1 MSPCTAGSL
10 SQVYVDNTNRVITL
24 EASNKEILRGRCKKI
39 MKHVSVRAD
48 PPHPPEMNI
57 FLWLYPSFSFF
68 SSLRKERAWQPSDPR
83 GSIDGK
89 TAAGMVLLDFTSVGI
104 FPSSSSSTRRVVV
117 GRSLVSMPRTS
128 GLKDVSRA

>member
-57 FLWLYPSFSFF
+57 FFVALPLFF
-68 SSLRKERAWQPSDPR
+68 IFFFFKKRK
-83 GSIDGK
+83 GL
-89 TAAGMVLLDFTSVGI
+89 AA
-104 FPSSSSSTRRVVV
+104 
-117 GRSLVSMPRTS
+117 
-128 GLKDVSRA
+128 K